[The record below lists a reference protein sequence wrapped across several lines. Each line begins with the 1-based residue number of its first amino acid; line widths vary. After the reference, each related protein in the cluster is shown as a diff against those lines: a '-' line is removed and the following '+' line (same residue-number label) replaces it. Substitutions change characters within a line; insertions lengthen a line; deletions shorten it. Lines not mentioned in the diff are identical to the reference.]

1 LSPRGSLAIGAL
13 IAGLLGLGLLGAG
26 LLGLGTWAVGAP
38 AFAQPAPAEL
48 PRAGEKLKDAKG
60 AVLGQIER
68 VVSDADGHP
77 RQVLVR
83 VARVLHVLPIEAL
96 TRSGDAY
103 VTVLSRA
110 ELEALPA
117 D

>member
-1 LSPRGSLAIGAL
+1 MRRALFCLLIVLVCPAGA
-13 IAGLLGLGLLGAG
+13 
-26 LLGLGTWAVGAP
+26 
-38 AFAQPAPAEL
+38 AFAQAVQARGSDVGDARVGQKLRDEKGSAL
-48 PRAGEKLKDAKG
+48 GE
-60 AVLGQIER
+60 IEK
-68 VVSDADGHP
+68 VVSDANGRQ

-83 VARVLHVLPIEAL
+83 VAGVLRPLPLDSL

-117 D
+117 AD

>member
-1 LSPRGSLAIGAL
+1 LRFLSGAVL
-13 IAGLLGLGLLGAG
+13 AGLVSLWLAG
-26 LLGLGTWAVGAP
+26 GAP
-38 AFAQPAPAEL
+38 ARAQSAGAQSPGAQSAPAEL
-48 PRAGEKLKDAKG
+48 PRTGEKLKDAKG
-60 AVLGQIER
+60 AVLGHIER
-68 VVSDADGHP
+68 VVSDAGGRP

-83 VARVLHVLPIEAL
+83 VARVLHVLPIDAL

-117 D
+117 TQ

>member
-1 LSPRGSLAIGAL
+1 MGARAIVLCLTAALAWGPYA
-13 IAGLLGLGLLGAG
+13 A
-26 LLGLGTWAVGAP
+26 
-38 AFAQPAPAEL
+38 AQPASTDNTPPAAA
-48 PRAGEKLKDAKG
+48 PQPGQKLKDAKG
-60 AVLGQIER
+60 ATLGQIEKII
-68 VVSDADGHP
+68 SDADGRP

-83 VARVLHVLPIEAL
+83 VTRVLRVLPIDAL

-117 D
+117 AD